1 MKFSAVN
8 KIAYAKLR
16 SVKRN
21 ASEPWTKQ
29 GYSKSKYLPENTSTK

>member
-16 SVKRN
+16 SIKRN
-21 ASEPWTKQ
+21 ASEPRDKTRIFKEQ
-29 GYSKSKYLPENTSTK
+29 VPT